1 MTIPRSPLP
10 AGARLRSRV
19 RGSVRARR
27 LASLAGAT
35 GLAAA
40 AVLAVPGTAAAH
52 GVAMMPGSR
61 TYLCYKDLLANSSTQ
76 MPSNPACKAAVQD
89 AGTTPL
95 YNWFAVLDSNAGG
108 RGEGYVEDGTLC
120 SAGDRSPY
128 DFSPYNAPRTDWPV
142 THLTGGA
149 TIEMNYSNWAHHPG
163 TFKVYVTKDGYDP
176 EQPLGWSDLENVQTI
191 QNPPQKG
198 GPGSEAGHYY
208 WDLQLP
214 DRTGRHILFV
224 QWIRSD
230 SQENFFS
237 CSDVVFDGG
246 NGEVTGLSGG
256 ERSGAAVTAL
266 GAGKE
271 NTKQAEAA
279 HQAHAKHDAHQGEGR
294 RSSAEAHS
302 ASDVAPGIENAAAGS
317 PTSSPDAASLVGA
330 LAGAGAV
337 VLAGGTVLHLRHRR
351 QNMER

>member
-1 MTIPRSPLP
+1 MTIPRSPALV
-10 AGARLRSRV
+10 GVRSRV
-19 RGSVRARR
+19 RKSVRARR

-35 GLAAA
+35 GIAAA

-76 MPSNPACKAAVQD
+76 MPTNPACKAAVQE

-128 DFSPYNAPRTDWPV
+128 DFSPYNAARTDWPV
-142 THLTGGA
+142 THLTSGD
-149 TIEMNYSNWAHHPG
+149 TIEVNYSNWAHHPG
-163 TFKVYVTKDGYDP
+163 QFKVYVTKEGFDP
-176 EQPLGWSDLENVQTI
+176 QQPLGWSDLENVQTV
-191 QNPPQKG
+191 QNPPQEG

-214 DRTGRHILFV
+214 ERTGQHILFV

-237 CSDVVFDGG
+237 CSDVLFDGG
-246 NGEVTGLSGG
+246 NGEVTGLTGG
-256 ERSGAAVTAL
+256 ERSSTAVTAL
-266 GAGKE
+266 GAGKQ
-271 NTKQAEAA
+271 NTEAEAV
-279 HQAHAKHDAHQGEGR
+279 HEGHASHESHDGG
-294 RSSAEAHS
+294 SSTGARPAPDTTPDIANA
-302 ASDVAPGIENAAAGS
+302 ASDSPMDSPGAG
-317 PTSSPDAASLVGA
+317 LVGA

-337 VLAGGTVLHLRHRR
+337 ILAGGTVLHLRHRR
-351 QNMER
+351 PDADQ

>member
-1 MTIPRSPLP
+1 MTIPRSPVL
-10 AGARLRSRV
+10 ARVRSRLRESTRT
-19 RGSVRARR
+19 RR
-27 LASLAGAT
+27 LASLVGAT
-35 GLAAA
+35 GIAAA

-52 GVAMMPGSR
+52 GVAMVPGSR

-76 MPSNPACKAAVQD
+76 MPTNPACKAAVQA
-89 AGTTPL
+89 AGTTAL

-108 RGEGYVEDGTLC
+108 RGEGYVEDGKLC

-128 DFSPYNAPRTDWPV
+128 NFAPYNAARTDWPV
-142 THLTGGA
+142 THLTAGA
-149 TIEMNYSNWAHHPG
+149 DIEVNYSNWAHHPG
-163 TFKVYVTKDGYDP
+163 TFKVYITKAGFDP
-176 EQPLGWSDLENVQTI
+176 EQPLGWSDLENIQTV
-191 QNPPQKG
+191 QNPPQNG

-214 DRTGRHILFV
+214 QRTGQHILFV

-246 NGEVTGLSGG
+246 NGEVTGLTGG
-256 ERSGAAVTAL
+256 KQSAAAVNAL
-266 GAGKE
+266 GAGKK
-271 NTKQAEAA
+271 NTRADAVHEGHQEHSADATPAMGNAA
-279 HQAHAKHDAHQGEGR
+279 SDAPAD
-294 RSSAEAHS
+294 SSA
-302 ASDVAPGIENAAAGS
+302 AG
-317 PTSSPDAASLVGA
+317 LIGA

-351 QNMER
+351 ATTDQ

>member
-1 MTIPRSPLP
+1 MNIPRSPML
-10 AGARLRSRV
+10 ARAQLRSRS

-27 LASLAGAT
+27 LASLVGAT
-35 GLAAA
+35 GIAAA

-52 GVAMMPGSR
+52 GVAMVPGSR

-76 MPSNPACKAAVQD
+76 MPANPACRAAVQE

-128 DFSPYNAPRTDWPV
+128 DFSPYNAARTDWPL

-163 TFKVYVTKDGYDP
+163 KFKVYVTKDGFDP
-176 EQPLGWSDLENVQTI
+176 GQPLGWSDLENVQTV
-191 QNPPQKG
+191 QDPPQEG

-208 WDLQLP
+208 WDLKLP
-214 DRTGRHILFV
+214 ERTGKHILFV

-246 NGEVTGLSGG
+246 NGEVTGLTSGAQLDGQEGNEGSGG
-256 ERSGAAVTAL
+256 HRGHAAHDSHASSTGTRPSADAVTP
-266 GAGKE
+266 
-271 NTKQAEAA
+271 NT
-279 HQAHAKHDAHQGEGR
+279 
-294 RSSAEAHS
+294 
-302 ASDVAPGIENAAAGS
+302 ENAASAS
-317 PTSSPDAASLVGA
+317 PADSPGVALVGA

-337 VLAGGTVLHLRHRR
+337 ILAGGTVLHLRHRR
-351 QNMER
+351 PNTER

>member
-1 MTIPRSPLP
+1 MNIPRSPALVR
-10 AGARLRSRV
+10 ARSRV
-19 RGSVRARR
+19 RNSMRARR

-35 GLAAA
+35 GIAAA

-52 GVAMMPGSR
+52 GVAMVPGSR

-76 MPSNPACKAAVQD
+76 MPTNPACRAAVQE

-128 DFSPYNAPRTDWPV
+128 DFAPYNAARTDWPV

-149 TIEMNYSNWAHHPG
+149 TIELNYSNWAHHPG
-163 TFKVYVTKDGYDP
+163 KFKVYVTKEGFDP
-176 EQPLGWSDLENVQTI
+176 EQPLGWSDLENVQTV
-191 QNPPQKG
+191 QDPPQEG

-214 DRTGRHILFV
+214 ERTGRHILFV

-246 NGEVTGLSGG
+246 NGEVTGLTGG
-256 ERSGAAVTAL
+256 ERSGAAVAAL

-271 NTKQAEAA
+271 NTKADAVHGGHGGGAA
-279 HQAHAKHDAHQGEGR
+279 TPD
-294 RSSAEAHS
+294 
-302 ASDVAPGIENAAAGS
+302 IENAASES
-317 PTSSPDAASLVGA
+317 PTGSRGAGLIGA

-351 QNMER
+351 PNNATDQ

>member
-1 MTIPRSPLP
+1 MTIPRSPVLVR
-10 AGARLRSRV
+10 ARSRV
-19 RGSVRARR
+19 RNSLHARR
-27 LASLAGAT
+27 LACLTGAT
-35 GLAAA
+35 GIAAA

-52 GVAMMPGSR
+52 GVAMVPGSR

-76 MPSNPACKAAVQD
+76 MPTNPACKAAVQE

-128 DFSPYNAPRTDWPV
+128 AFSPYNAARTDWPV
-142 THLTGGA
+142 THLTAGA
-149 TIEMNYSNWAHHPG
+149 TVEVNYSNWAHHPG
-163 TFKVYVTKDGYDP
+163 QFKVYVTKEGFDP
-176 EQPLGWSDLENVQTI
+176 QQPLGWSDLESVQTV
-191 QNPPQKG
+191 QNPPQNG

-214 DRTGRHILFV
+214 ERSGRHMLFV

-246 NGEVTGLSGG
+246 NGEVTGLTGG
-256 ERSGAAVTAL
+256 KQSSAAVTAL
-266 GAGKE
+266 GAGEK
-271 NTKQAEAA
+271 NTKADAVHEDHGGHEGHGGDASAA
-279 HQAHAKHDAHQGEGR
+279 SRRAADA
-294 RSSAEAHS
+294 
-302 ASDVAPGIENAAAGS
+302 APDIENAASDS
-317 PTSSPDAASLVGA
+317 PLDSPGPGLISA
-330 LAGAGAV
+330 LAGAGAA
-337 VLAGGTVLHLRHRR
+337 VLVGGTVLRLRQRR
-351 QNMER
+351 PSTTDQ

>member
-1 MTIPRSPLP
+1 
-10 AGARLRSRV
+10 
-19 RGSVRARR
+19 
-27 LASLAGAT
+27 
-35 GLAAA
+35 
-40 AVLAVPGTAAAH
+40 
-52 GVAMMPGSR
+52 MMPGSR

-76 MPSNPACKAAVQD
+76 MPTNPACKAVVQE

-128 DFSPYNAPRTDWPV
+128 DFSPYNAARTDWPV

-149 TIEMNYSNWAHHPG
+149 TIEVNYSNWAHHPG
-163 TFKVYVTKDGYDP
+163 EFKVYVTKEGFDAG
-176 EQPLGWSDLENVQTI
+176 EPLGWSDLENVQTV
-191 QNPPQKG
+191 QNPPQEG
-198 GPGSEAGHYY
+198 GPGSESGHYY

-214 DRTGRHILFV
+214 ERTGQHILFV

-246 NGEVTGLSGG
+246 NGEVTGLTGG
-256 ERSGAAVTAL
+256 EPSGAAVTAL
-266 GAGKE
+266 GAGEE
-271 NTKQAEAA
+271 NTKAEAV
-279 HQAHAKHDAHQGEGR
+279 HEGHEGHEGHAGHGDD
-294 RSSAEAHS
+294 SSTGSRPVA
-302 ASDVAPGIENAAAGS
+302 DVTPGIESAASESPMGS
-317 PTSSPDAASLVGA
+317 PGPGLVGA

-337 VLAGGTVLHLRHRR
+337 TLAGGTVLHLYLRHRR
-351 QNMER
+351 PTTDQ

>member
-1 MTIPRSPLP
+1 MNLPRARRSAKLVPVRS
-10 AGARLRSRV
+10 RLRDSK
-19 RGSVRARR
+19 RARR
-27 LASLAGAT
+27 LASLVGAT
-35 GLAAA
+35 GIAAA

-76 MPSNPACKAAVQD
+76 MPTNPACKAAVQD

-128 DFSPYNAPRTDWPV
+128 DFSPYNAARTDWPV
-142 THLTGGA
+142 THLTAGA
-149 TIEMNYSNWAHHPG
+149 DIEVNYSNWAHHPG
-163 TFKVYVTKDGYDP
+163 TFKVYVTKEGFDP
-176 EQPLGWSDLENVQTI
+176 RQPLGWSDLENVQTVR
-191 QNPPQKG
+191 NPPQQG

-208 WDLQLP
+208 WDLRLP
-214 DRTGRHILFV
+214 ERTGQHLLFV

-246 NGEVTGLSGG
+246 NGEVTGLTGG
-256 ERSGAAVTAL
+256 EQSGAAVTAL
-266 GAGKE
+266 GAGEK
-271 NTKQAEAA
+271 NAEAEA
-279 HQAHAKHDAHQGEGR
+279 VHEGHER
-294 RSSAEAHS
+294 HERHGDDSSAGSRS
-302 ASDVAPGIENAAAGS
+302 AADITPATGNTAADS
-317 PTSSPDAASLVGA
+317 PTVSPALGLVGT

-337 VLAGGTVLHLRHRR
+337 ILAGATVLHLRHRR
-351 QNMER
+351 SAPDSDR